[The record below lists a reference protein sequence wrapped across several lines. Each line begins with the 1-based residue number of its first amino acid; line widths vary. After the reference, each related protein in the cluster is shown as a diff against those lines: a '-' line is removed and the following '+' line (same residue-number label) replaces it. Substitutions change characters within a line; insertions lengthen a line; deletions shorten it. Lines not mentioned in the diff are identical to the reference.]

1 MCSLVFL
8 AVLLKIVRS
17 KTSVSVNIFVYPCEN
32 MRILLEEIS
41 QNNWGIDVMYIN
53 LEYFFS
59 FLKNPN

>member
-59 FLKNPN
+59 FLKKS